1 MVARSSAVVGGARY
15 RRGSAGLGVSGRGG
29 VGSGRSG
36 RRGCGC
42 GGPGSGIIVSRSG
55 YGKRQ
60 RAWKLVAG
68 ARRSSAV
75 SSSSSPL
82 PVAQRSY
89 ERVSARDRDAVLNA
103 LDALGQRVT
112 IGDVA
117 KRSGLDVATVEDVM
131 RDVAAD
137 IEGFSLEVSEAG
149 DIVYVKPG
157 GIVNVRTALLGKSA
171 LLRVEP
177 VLQKSGVRF
186 VSQPHI
192 QSHLCVRIERAIAC
206 SCECAKVLVRIHKS

>member
-1 MVARSSAVVGGARY
+1 MRS
-15 RRGSAGLGVSGRGG
+15 
-29 VGSGRSG
+29 
-36 RRGCGC
+36 GC
-42 GGPGSGIIVSRSG
+42 GGGN
-55 YGKRQ
+55 RQ
-60 RAWKLVAG
+60 RAWKVVAG
-68 ARRSSAV
+68 ARRSSGV
-75 SSSSSPL
+75 PSSSPL

-112 IGDVA
+112 IGEVA

-131 RDVAAD
+131 RDVVAD
-137 IEGFSLEVSEAG
+137 IDGFSLEVSEMG

-186 VSQPHI
+186 S
-192 QSHLCVRIERAIAC
+192 L
-206 SCECAKVLVRIHKS
+206 KTT